1 MFGCVAD
8 QVLYTAGTLEFCYYN
23 NYSACS
29 FAIAVGVIGF
39 LLSLAFI
46 VKDILIVII
55 DYSDNPVVSHYFLS
69 CIDKSKSIVMFC
81 PQASTSDCR

>member
-8 QVLYTAGTLEFCYYN
+8 KVLIPVGNGLDTCYYAA
-23 NYSACS
+23 NYNACS

-46 VKDILIVII
+46 AKDILYIVI
-55 DYSDNPVVSHYFLS
+55 DYSENPVVSL
-69 CIDKSKSIVMFC
+69 CIYNVPNSGSFSLV
-81 PQASTSDCR
+81 